1 MPAIDM
7 AIVYLNYIP
16 IDLFPKRINKVKLAF
31 FFYLNRSCLKMFLEV
46 GKLAKTD
53 FEGKWTI
60 FTAES

>member
-16 IDLFPKRINKVKLAF
+16 IDLFPKINKVKLAV
-31 FFYLNRSCLKMFLEV
+31 FYLNRSCLKMFLEV